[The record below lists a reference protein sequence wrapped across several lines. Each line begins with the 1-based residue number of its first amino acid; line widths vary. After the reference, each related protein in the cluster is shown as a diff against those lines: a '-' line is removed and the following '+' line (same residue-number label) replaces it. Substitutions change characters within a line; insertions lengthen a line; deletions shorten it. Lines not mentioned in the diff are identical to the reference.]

1 MSTGNLE
8 GKEAY
13 VAALQGLVARYPDTD
28 EQRRAKEILRLLGAS
43 SASLPGGAK
52 EEIEQF
58 KVEED
63 ALHYVIVVFN
73 DKDIDL
79 NKNKIIVSDYNDK
92 YHKLDRLRISN
103 IYLGTDAD
111 SRLPILVLRRFKDK
125 AEAMKYYTGI
135 QKNSSDFISPAVNYE
150 VFPVTQNNYREVLKE
165 KSVENYRAFFQ
176 LNYLN

>member
-1 MSTGNLE
+1 MLE
-8 GKEAY
+8 DG
-13 VAALQGLVARYPDTD
+13 RD
-28 EQRRAKEILRLLGAS
+28 ETVVNPLMHLGTR
-43 SASLPGGAK
+43 

-58 KVEED
+58 KVEDD
-63 ALHYVIVVFN
+63 ALHYVIIVFK
-73 DKDIDL
+73 DKDSDL
-79 NKNKIIVSDYNDK
+79 NKNKITVSDYNEK

-125 AEAMKYYTGI
+125 ADAMKYYTGI
-135 QKNSSDFISPAVNYE
+135 QKNSGDFIPARENYE

-176 LNYLN
+176 LNYLK